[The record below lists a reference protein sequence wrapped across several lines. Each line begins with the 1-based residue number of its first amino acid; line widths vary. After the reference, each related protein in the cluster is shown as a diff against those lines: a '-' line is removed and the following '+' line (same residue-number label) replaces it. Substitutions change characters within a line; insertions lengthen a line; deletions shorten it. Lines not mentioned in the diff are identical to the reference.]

1 MALASLIGTMFERSE
16 LMSRMIRAVGVADR
30 MPAGAQGAHYL
41 RSATLRCQGCAHTA
55 ACGNWLAGRS
65 SADLAP
71 VFCRN
76 REIFARLGDPIGTVA
91 P

>member
-1 MALASLIGTMFERSE
+1 MALARFIGTMFERSD
-16 LMSRMIRAVGVADR
+16 LMSRMIRALGVAER
-30 MPAGAQGAHYL
+30 VPAGAQGAHVL
-41 RSATLRCQGCAHTA
+41 RSATLRCQGCTHTI
-55 ACGNWLAGRS
+55 ACANWLAGRS

-76 REIFARLGDPIGTVA
+76 RETFARMGNPIGTVA